1 MSRLTAK
8 RTTSPKKSRSTSPI
22 HGRGEGLVA
31 LGHGKQVQRHP
42 DEVIGKGLSA
52 SFIEQAKM
60 QMQKINNAYE
70 AICKSRGI
78 HS

>member
-1 MSRLTAK
+1 MDARLE
-8 RTTSPKKSRSTSPI
+8 RLSYLL
-22 HGRGEGLVA
+22 HV
-31 LGHGKQVQRHP
+31 P
-42 DEVIGKGLSA
+42 DKVIGKGLSA